1 MRKKKKNL
9 KTSHCALAGAI
20 LNMCPAIGLDVYIT
34 LMKISRE
41 KHDEL
46 RALLEDTIEYFC
58 DENMVSG
65 QVAWTITECLAIAKQ
80 AELDGALA
88 A

>member
-1 MRKKKKNL
+1 
-9 KTSHCALAGAI
+9 
-20 LNMCPAIGLDVYIT
+20 
-34 LMKISRE
+34 MKISRE

-80 AELDGALA
+80 AELDGALVA
-88 A
+88 